1 MKIKVEVTADEMA
14 EMGADT
20 VAELEEALRHQFDN
34 CTDEEGEA
42 GVDWM
47 VSYDLEVVQVDA

>member
-1 MKIKVEVTADEMA
+1 MRIKVEVTADEMA

-20 VAELEEALRHQFDN
+20 VAELEEALRHQLDN
-34 CTDEEGEA
+34 CTDDEGGA

-47 VSYDLEVVQVDA
+47 VSYDFEIVQVDS

>member
-20 VAELEEALRHQFDN
+20 VAELEEALRHQLDN
-34 CTDEEGEA
+34 CTDDEGEA
-42 GVDWM
+42 GVDWL
-47 VSYDLEVVQVDA
+47 VSYDVEIVQVEG